1 MEAQEVITIISLS
14 LNIKKSEMQKFFIV
28 LILLVSCNKK
38 NEKSEYDFETR
49 FEISEGKETATY
61 EQTILYFTNLA
72 KTYPEMSMK
81 AIGETDA
88 GQPLH
93 IVIFNPDKEFDFEN
107 IRINKRVILI
117 NNGIHP
123 GESDGIDATM
133 MLFRDLVAGKIIT
146 PKNTVLVTI
155 PIYNIGGSLN
165 RNSNSRANQNGPL
178 EYGFRGNARN
188 YDLNRDF
195 IKCDTKNAKAF
206 AEIFHLVQP
215 DIFLDN
221 HVSNGADYQYTL
233 THLFT
238 QHNKLGGSLGEYLQN
253 DLMPALEKDLAN
265 KNWDITPFVNVYNKV
280 PEKGFSQFMDL
291 PRYSTGYTT
300 LFNTIGMMVETHML
314 KPYKQ
319 RVQGNY
325 EFMKSMIEIVDT
337 DSEKIKDLRKNI
349 NKTILKKKVYPL
361 KWTIDSTK
369 TTTINFK
376 GFEGEMISSN
386 LTGAQRLKY
395 DRTKPFSKDVIY
407 QNYFKPS
414 LEVTIPKAY
423 IIPQEWYNIIEL
435 LNLNRIEIL
444 QFKKD
449 TIVNVEAYKI
459 DKYETRRIAYE
470 GHYQHYNTRV
480 VTDTN
485 EINFR
490 KGDFLIYTNQIGL
503 RYLVETLEPAAPDS
517 FFNWNFFD
525 AILQQKEHFSPY
537 VWEDYAIEL
546 LDNNPDLKATFESKK
561 DTDEEFATNWYA
573 QLNWIYKRSDHYEKA
588 HLQYPVYRIK

>member
-1 MEAQEVITIISLS
+1 M
-14 LNIKKSEMQKFFIV
+14 
-28 LILLVSCNKK
+28 LIQ
-38 NEKSEYDFETR
+38 
-49 FEISEGKETATY
+49 I
-61 EQTILYFTNLA
+61 Q
-72 KTYPEMSMK
+72 
-81 AIGETDA
+81 
-88 GQPLH
+88 
-93 IVIFNPDKEFDFEN
+93 
-107 IRINKRVILI
+107 
-117 NNGIHP
+117 
-123 GESDGIDATM
+123 
-133 MLFRDLVAGKIIT
+133 
-146 PKNTVLVTI
+146 
-155 PIYNIGGSLN
+155 
-165 RNSNSRANQNGPL
+165 
-178 EYGFRGNARN
+178 
-188 YDLNRDF
+188 
-195 IKCDTKNAKAF
+195 
-206 AEIFHLVQP
+206 
-215 DIFLDN
+215 
-221 HVSNGADYQYTL
+221 
-233 THLFT
+233 
-238 QHNKLGGSLGEYLQN
+238 
-253 DLMPALEKDLAN
+253 
-265 KNWDITPFVNVYNKV
+265 
-280 PEKGFSQFMDL
+280 
-291 PRYSTGYTT
+291 
-300 LFNTIGMMVETHML
+300 
-314 KPYKQ
+314 
-319 RVQGNY
+319 
-325 EFMKSMIEIVDT
+325 
-337 DSEKIKDLRKNI
+337 EKIKDLRKNI